1 MDAGPLGRKRGHRGR
16 RRQAHPR
23 THVLPGASAE
33 AKGSGGSGSPG
44 GDSAARRALSSIA
57 TVLEQPIVPKLW
69 NLLSSF
75 SVAYNFWQVTYRRL
89 EEGVKFKNLSETL
102 KSTSAEVFGGA
113 DASVPELKEK
123 GVRGHVLAL
132 DKEIHGN
139 PQALTP
145 QEQKGLSKY
154 VFEEVATKSDI
165 NRLESDINRL
175 EGDISR
181 LDQKFG
187 VVVGALSVVGAGVGY
202 LVVKE
207 LRDGDRNG

>member
-1 MDAGPLGRKRGHRGR
+1 MDARRLGRKWGHQGRAGRRGR

-57 TVLEQPIVPKLW
+57 TVLEKPIVPKLW

-75 SVAYNFWQVTYRRL
+75 SVAYNVWQVSYRQL
-89 EEGVKFKNLSETL
+89 VEGVKFKSLSETL

-113 DASVPELKEK
+113 NASLPELKEK

-145 QEQKGLSKY
+145 QEQKGLRKY
-154 VFEEVATKSDI
+154 VLEDVATKSDI
-165 NRLESDINRL
+165 NRLESHINDLVRK
-175 EGDISR
+175 GDF
-181 LDQKFG
+181 Q
-187 VVVGALSVVGAGVGY
+187 
-202 LVVKE
+202 
-207 LRDGDRNG
+207 

>member
-1 MDAGPLGRKRGHRGR
+1 MDAGPLGRMRGHRGTAGGR
-16 RRQAHPR
+16 GGRRQAHPR

-57 TVLEQPIVPKLW
+57 TVLEKPIVPILW

-75 SVAYNFWQVTYRRL
+75 SVAYNVWQVSYRQL
-89 EEGVKFKNLSETL
+89 VEGVKFKSLSETL

-113 DASVPELKEK
+113 DASVPELKKK

-132 DKEIHGN
+132 DEEIHGSA
-139 PQALTP
+139 QALTP

-154 VFEEVATKSDI
+154 VFEDVATK
-165 NRLESDINRL
+165 SDINRL

>member
-1 MDAGPLGRKRGHRGR
+1 M
-16 RRQAHPR
+16 
-23 THVLPGASAE
+23 
-33 AKGSGGSGSPG
+33 
-44 GDSAARRALSSIA
+44 
-57 TVLEQPIVPKLW
+57 LEKPIVPKLW

-75 SVAYNFWQVTYRRL
+75 SVAYNVWQVTYRRL

-165 NRLESDINRL
+165 NRL
-175 EGDISR
+175 
-181 LDQKFG
+181 DQKFG

-207 LRDGDRNG
+207 LREGDRNG

>member
-1 MDAGPLGRKRGHRGR
+1 MDAGRLGRKWGHRGR

-57 TVLEQPIVPKLW
+57 TVLEKPIVPKLW
-69 NLLSSF
+69 NLLGSF
-75 SVAYNFWQVTYRRL
+75 SIAYNVWQVSYRWL
-89 EEGVKFKNLSETL
+89 EEGVEFNNLSETL

-132 DKEIHGN
+132 DKEIHGSA
-139 PQALTP
+139 QAVTP
-145 QEQKGLSKY
+145 QEQKGLRKY

-165 NRLESDINRL
+165 NRLESDI
-175 EGDISR
+175 SR
-181 LDQKFG
+181 LDQKLD
-187 VVVGALSVVGAGVGY
+187 VMVGALSVVGAGVGY

>member
-1 MDAGPLGRKRGHRGR
+1 
-16 RRQAHPR
+16 
-23 THVLPGASAE
+23 VLSRASAE

-57 TVLEQPIVPKLW
+57 TVLEKPIVPKLW

-75 SVAYNFWQVTYRRL
+75 SVAFNVWQVSYRRL
-89 EEGVKFKNLSETL
+89 EEGVKFNNLSETL

-139 PQALTP
+139 HKLLRPRSRRDLGNTFWRMSP
-145 QEQKGLSKY
+145 RK
-154 VFEEVATKSDI
+154 ATSTGWKATSTI
-165 NRLESDINRL
+165 WFAKVIF
-175 EGDISR
+175 SR
-181 LDQKFG
+181 TKNIDVPLRMPRG
-187 VVVGALSVVGAGVGY
+187 V
-202 LVVKE
+202 
-207 LRDGDRNG
+207 